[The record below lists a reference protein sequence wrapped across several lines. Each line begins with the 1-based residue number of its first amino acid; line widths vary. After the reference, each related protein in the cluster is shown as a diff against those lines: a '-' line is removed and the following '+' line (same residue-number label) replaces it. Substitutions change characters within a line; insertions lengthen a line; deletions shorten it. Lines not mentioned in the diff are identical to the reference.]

1 MSNIEI
7 KRMARIEKPT
17 HRTRVRGKTADG
29 RDFIQKVG
37 HNLFMQRK
45 RLGLSQADVAE
56 QVGLEPESISR
67 IENGLI
73 APTLSRLQQ
82 FGRVY
87 GCSLIDLL
95 GEASSLPRD
104 LDNRLASV
112 LTQLNETDRTFV
124 TEHAIALARHLGAA
138 SPSSQSKKVGL

>member
-1 MSNIEI
+1 
-7 KRMARIEKPT
+7 MARIEKPT
-17 HRTRVRGKTADG
+17 HRARVRAKTTDG

-37 HNLFMQRK
+37 QNLFTQRK

-124 TEHAIALARHLGAA
+124 IEPRFPISHLAQG
-138 SPSSQSKKVGL
+138 